1 MCIRDRLNTKENTI
15 SYCKA
20 SQEPALLIHDNKVEE
35 LQTEGQVL
43 GVFSKEDFPDL
54 VNFEVKTRSFSKDDV
69 ILLYTDG
76 ITEAVKDDKLYG
88 FERLKENF
96 LKKRNNII
104 ALKDTL
110 DTYILEDDLTLL
122 TIWRDHEDI

>member
-1 MCIRDRLNTKENTI
+1 M
-15 SYCKA
+15 
-20 SQEPALLIHDNKVEE
+20 EE

-110 DTYILEDDLTLL
+110 DTYTLEDDLTLL